1 MAENVG
7 TITVAIEAQTAEL
20 QAGLEQAERAV
31 KQSAQQMEASQE
43 QLGDRVEQ
51 SWTEFASKLGVV
63 MQVAE
68 IAKQAITALG
78 EAAVILGDESTSSM
92 EKYNS
97 VLDSIQNS
105 GIPVLSQAV
114 SIGTTLRSWI
124 DGSAADLARL
134 NEQIERMNRL
144 LGEASQKL
152 ASAMA
157 REATKDMADRWESMT
172 EIQWKS
178 SSGTYDRIQARA
190 MEFANAREDLENTL
204 LEKIKTL
211 RGDYD
216 RKVARESMARILS
229 EFDKQTEFKM
239 AQIKEQLK
247 AEVAANTEAELAAG
261 DRFHAEK
268 AREQERL
275 QMIERRGAA
284 EEQAILKKTADLQ
297 TQLDILTAQEEGD
310 EEGAKMI
317 ALESKFKKMREQV
330 KSTAD
335 EQSKLNEIE
344 KTFLELKKKAIREG
358 KEQYD
363 QVKKREE
370 AEKARVRR
378 EALEAEKQLEL
389 IDKIEAKEKARLG
402 VGGGD
407 VGGGGQTAS
416 ISTAIGSF
424 TVAMAGDPIQKEQ
437 TSILK
442 RIAQSNEK
450 VADAVTSQN
459 NGAIIPAA

>member
-63 MQVAE
+63 MQVAQ
-68 IAKQAITALG
+68 IAQQAITALG
-78 EAAVILGDESTSSM
+78 EAAVIMGDKSTSAM
-92 EKYNS
+92 ENYNS
-97 VLDSIQNS
+97 VLDSLQNS
-105 GIPVLSQAV
+105 GIPVLSQAI

-134 NEQIERMNRL
+134 NEQIERMNGL
-144 LGEASQKL
+144 LDKASKEL
-152 ASAMA
+152 EGALSAHA
-157 REATKDMADRWESMT
+157 LKDMADRWESMT
-172 EIQWKS
+172 EIQQK
-178 SSGTYDRIQARA
+178 SSGTMFDKLEARS
-190 MEFANAREDLENTL
+190 MEFANAREDLEKTL
-204 LEKIKTL
+204 QEKIKKAV
-211 RGDYD
+211 RESD
-216 RKVARESMARILS
+216 RELARESMARILS
-229 EFDKQTEFKM
+229 EFDKQTKFKM
-239 AQIKEQLK
+239 AQIKEQHK
-247 AEVAANTEAELAAG
+247 AEVAANTEKELADG

-284 EEQAILKKTADLQ
+284 EEQATRNKTSDLQ

-370 AEKARVRR
+370 AEKARVQR
-378 EALEAEKQLEL
+378 ESKEAKKQLAL

-407 VGGGGQTAS
+407 AGGGGQTAS

-424 TVAMAGDPIQKEQ
+424 TVAMAGDPVQKEQ
-437 TSILK
+437 TSLLK
-442 RIAQSNEK
+442 RIADSNEK
-450 VADAVTSQN
+450 VADAINKKQN
-459 NGAIIPAA
+459 ESIIVPA